1 MRDPVEYLLGKL
13 MAWTRRRFG
22 YNPSR
27 HWPPR
32 KVSRLSYDMADQSLN
47 GVRLEAAIPEAST
60 FGPADDIWGDRSLF
74 ELAYY
79 DLGLKVEFYDQEIS
93 NFTLIMEP
101 ADPRYQYHK
110 YKPAE
115 VSIKTPDGL
124 SHALSG
130 TTHENTLIRL
140 LGEPDETGPIV
151 EHRMHTFIRGRN
163 WIDSY
168 HDPESG
174 HLAELTFEMAADP
187 KEQGPS

>member
-1 MRDPVEYLLGKL
+1 MRDPAVYLMGQL
-13 MAWTRRRFG
+13 MRWYRRRFG

-27 HWPPR
+27 SWPPR
-32 KVSRLSYDMADQSLN
+32 KLSRLHYDMSDRSLN
-47 GVRLEAAIPEAST
+47 GVRLEGSIPEASI
-60 FGPADDIWGDRSLF
+60 FGPADGIWGDRSLF
-74 ELAYY
+74 DLAYY
-79 DLGLKVEFYDQEIS
+79 DLGLKVEFYEQEVS

-101 ADPRYQYHK
+101 VGHRFPK

-140 LGEPDETGPIV
+140 LGEPDETGPVI
-151 EHRMHTFIRGRN
+151 EYRMHTFISGRN

-174 HLAELTFEMAADP
+174 RLVELTFEMAADP
-187 KEQGPS
+187 EERGPS